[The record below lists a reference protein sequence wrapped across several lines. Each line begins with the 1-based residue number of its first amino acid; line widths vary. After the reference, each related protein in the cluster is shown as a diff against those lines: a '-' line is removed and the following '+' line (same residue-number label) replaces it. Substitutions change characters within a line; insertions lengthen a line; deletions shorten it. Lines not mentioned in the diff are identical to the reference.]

1 MVVVI
6 EKGINEN
13 DYCDLYQ
20 ELATLLSNPDDVKV
34 IYNRFKGLSISFPKK
49 LYSKEYVYKYV
60 EKYFGRKSIRE
71 IAVHLD
77 LSERRIRQIA
87 SEFKNK

>member
-1 MVVVI
+1 MVVI
-6 EKGINEN
+6 EKSIKEN

-20 ELATLLSNPDDVKV
+20 ELAALLSNPDDVKV
-34 IYNRFKGLSISFPKK
+34 IHDRFKGLSISFPKK
-49 LYSKEYVYKYV
+49 LYSKQYVYRYV
-60 EKYFGRKSIRE
+60 EKYFGKKSIRE

-87 SEFKNK
+87 SELRNR